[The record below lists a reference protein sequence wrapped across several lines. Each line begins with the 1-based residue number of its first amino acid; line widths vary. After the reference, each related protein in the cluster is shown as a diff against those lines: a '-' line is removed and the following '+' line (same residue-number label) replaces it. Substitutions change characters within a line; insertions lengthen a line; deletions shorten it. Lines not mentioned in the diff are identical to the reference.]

1 MRKKYIRYLI
11 VFVIL
16 FQISA
21 LWFLQVH
28 AEVNN
33 ATKQPAVCAW
43 PSKTMLQYFQFQ
55 KDAIN
60 VVAWSSAS
68 NKTLTVSNGEG
79 WLFTKGALTL
89 PNSALDYLV
98 DNMWWRTSSI
108 ISTTSTSI
116 VLLLLASKSV
126 IESDVE
132 GFAILFKD
140 RPIVRDYKQMLDI
153 ETEIFDT
160 AFSFSKSIDLTR
172 SLQWNTVKQL
182 KSVIEKYQ
190 KLWLLSKWADPTWN
204 ISMANILSDLTSMNA
219 AMKYFIAVWG
229 EMWASEL
236 RKYEW
241 CLWQFYN
248 WECPSAVLK
257 FDPEAIE
264 KLKEEYSGVRAY
276 WACNEYASNFKNTH
290 SKAANNN
297 AESIKSA
304 MNDVK
309 QSMNALKNALIWKGT
324 WSKILTDPCQMTDYE
339 RALLEAYWWGTWTCW
354 EWISVSSIL
363 SKVKSYS
370 NNKKTLA
377 SQWEKS
383 ETLIKGSSSWKP
395 PSSYDMVD
403 ELNKQKT
410 TEDKDLV
417 WYRSYWWDYKY
428 NSEFSNDMN
437 NELAVVFDDIS
448 EQWENSQRAAMASDL
463 SFELTQIKWLV
474 NQVEEAMSKAE
485 LLRKDLQD
493 IADYQCSM

>member
-1 MRKKYIRYLI
+1 
-11 VFVIL
+11 
-16 FQISA
+16 
-21 LWFLQVH
+21 
-28 AEVNN
+28 
-33 ATKQPAVCAW
+33 
-43 PSKTMLQYFQFQ
+43 
-55 KDAIN
+55 
-60 VVAWSSAS
+60 
-68 NKTLTVSNGEG
+68 
-79 WLFTKGALTL
+79 
-89 PNSALDYLV
+89 
-98 DNMWWRTSSI
+98 
-108 ISTTSTSI
+108 
-116 VLLLLASKSV
+116 
-126 IESDVE
+126 
-132 GFAILFKD
+132 
-140 RPIVRDYKQMLDI
+140 
-153 ETEIFDT
+153 
-160 AFSFSKSIDLTR
+160 
-172 SLQWNTVKQL
+172 
-182 KSVIEKYQ
+182 
-190 KLWLLSKWADPTWN
+190 
-204 ISMANILSDLTSMNA
+204 
-219 AMKYFIAVWG
+219 
-229 EMWASEL
+229 
-236 RKYEW
+236 
-241 CLWQFYN
+241 
-248 WECPSAVLK
+248 
-257 FDPEAIE
+257 
-264 KLKEEYSGVRAY
+264 
-276 WACNEYASNFKNTH
+276 
-290 SKAANNN
+290 
-297 AESIKSA
+297 
-304 MNDVK
+304 
-309 QSMNALKNALIWKGT
+309 MNALKNALIWKGT